1 MANTGG
7 YNNYNLGLRYSKQAL
22 TNQINALENACKAP
36 DTVPSLASLATK
48 LRLSSMITEALKTL
62 PAKEIK
68 VLENKKILVESIFS
82 IDDEEY

>member
-1 MANTGG
+1 MANTGV

-22 TNQINALENACKAP
+22 TNQINALENACKAQ

>member
-7 YNNYNLGLRYSKQAL
+7 YNNYNLGLRYSKQAI
-22 TNQINALENACKAP
+22 TNQINTLENACKALN
-36 DTVPSLASLATK
+36 TVPAPASLATK
-48 LRLSSMITEALKTL
+48 LRLSSMIIEALRTL

-68 VLENKKILVESIFS
+68 VLEYKIILIESSLS